1 MTSILLIR
9 AYFLTCSILL
19 DLAQSYSLRE
29 L

>member
-9 AYFLTCSILL
+9 AHFLTCSILL
-19 DLAQSYSLRE
+19 DLTQSCSLRE